1 MYLRVTTRGVAF
13 VSTVDAITTGGFT
26 TFPVHT
32 FHLNPKTPSK
42 VMQLSNVAGPETD
55 REMYSIAKEEHT
67 ECVSALERLRLDL
80 TGLLLP
86 R

>member
-1 MYLRVTTRGVAF
+1 
-13 VSTVDAITTGGFT
+13 
-26 TFPVHT
+26 
-32 FHLNPKTPSK
+32 
-42 VMQLSNVAGPETD
+42 MQLSNVAGPETD

-86 R
+86 RYAYASPSDSSENVRYSRYRSS